1 VGRTRLIRYADD
13 FVVCFQEEAE
23 ANRFRQELTERLAE
37 FGLEVAPSKTR
48 VLAFGPW
55 QARQARAQGE
65 RPGTFDFLGFTHYCA
80 PTRDGKRFRVKR
92 MTSRHRF
99 TAKLKAFKLWLK
111 THRILP
117 TRDLMAIIQA
127 KLRGHIAYYGVTDNS
142 EAMQRFLHE
151 VRMLLFK
158 WLNRRGGRKPLGEE
172 KFARLMAQFPL
183 PKARVVVS
191 LF

>member
-1 VGRTRLIRYADD
+1 
-13 FVVCFQEEAE
+13 VVCFQDEAE
-23 ANRFRQELTERLAE
+23 ANRFRQELTERLAA
-37 FGLEVAPSKTR
+37 FGLEVEPSKTR
-48 VLAFGPW
+48 VLAFGPG
-55 QARQARAQGE
+55 QARRTRARGE
-65 RPGTFDFLGFTHYCA
+65 RPETFDFLGFTHYCA

-92 MTSRHRF
+92 TTSRRRF
-99 TAKLKAFKLWLK
+99 TAKLKAIKLWLK

-117 TRDLMAIIQA
+117 TRDLMTIVQA

-142 EAMQRFLHE
+142 EAVQRFLHE

-158 WLNRRGGRKPLGEE
+158 WLNRRGGRKPLSEK
-172 KFARLMAQFPL
+172 KFARRMAQFPL